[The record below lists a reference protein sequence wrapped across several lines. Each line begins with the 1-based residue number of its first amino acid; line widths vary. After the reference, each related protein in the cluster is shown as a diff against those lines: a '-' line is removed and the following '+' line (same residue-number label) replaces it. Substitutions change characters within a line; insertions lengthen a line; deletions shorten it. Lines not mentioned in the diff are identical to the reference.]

1 MEDLF
6 LKAQKF
12 VINMKVGDF
21 YMTSKD
27 DKVEC
32 IKRDKNKIH
41 LSNGVN
47 IRFQKTK
54 LDNSLYLVT
63 NKKISKGNKKFDYI
77 NQILRD
83 IEGYF
88 VCGIH
93 S

>member
-21 YMTSKD
+21 YMASKD

-47 IRFQKTK
+47 IRFQK
-54 LDNSLYLVT
+54 N
-63 NKKISKGNKKFDYI
+63 KFDI
-77 NQILRD
+77 FL
-83 IEGYF
+83 F
-88 VCGIH
+88 VAK
-93 S
+93 